1 MILSAINFINLNTAQ
16 ASQRAKEVGIRKS
29 FGSSKGQLVIQFL
42 LETFIIYITAFFISL
57 ILLELLLPLYGKFLN
72 KIIKIGDPV
81 VYLYTVLI
89 VSVFAFISGI
99 VPAIYLSGFKPIQ
112 TLKGNFSR
120 SKHGIWLRNSI
131 LTLQIIIS
139 SFLLYPLSLSIS
151 RLII

>member
-112 TLKGNFSR
+112 TLKGTFPEVNMVY
-120 SKHGIWLRNSI
+120 GYVI
-131 LTLQIIIS
+131 L
-139 SFLLYPLSLSIS
+139 F
-151 RLII
+151 